1 MKLSKKCRDKSSLI
15 LNKVSSKCLYLD
27 EVIDIKFVKD
37 SQQVLLCT
45 NSEILKLLDLNS
57 GEIELYPGH
66 TDIVLCLDKYPQS
79 DDIFLSGSKD
89 NEIRMW
95 HLDLH

>member
-1 MKLSKKCRDKSSLI
+1 M
-15 LNKVSSKCLYLD
+15 
-27 EVIDIKFVKD
+27 IDIKFVRN
-37 SQQVLLCT
+37 SQHVLLAT

-66 TDIVLCLDKYPQS
+66 TDIVLCLDKHPHQ

-95 HLDLH
+95 HLDIH